1 MPWNNTP
8 TTEQRQKFVTLANSG
23 RFTVTELCLEYG
35 ISRKCG
41 HKWLVRHA
49 QGGAAAMADGSRA
62 PHSVPLRTSE
72 AIERMVVGERRL
84 HPTWG
89 PKKIRAV
96 LERKHGVE
104 APPAIS
110 TLGEILKRHG
120 MIEARRRRPGA
131 FNVQRGDL
139 TGALRPNHVWATDF
153 KGWFNTLDGARC
165 DPLTVTDLFSRYLL
179 GVQALPQATQA
190 WTRMAFTSL
199 FRIHGLPEIIR
210 MDNGSPFGSIGPGGL
225 SKLSVWWISLGIDVE
240 FIKPASPQENGS
252 HERMHRTMKAEC
264 CKPASANGVAQQ
276 RRFDRWRKQFNEQR
290 PHEAIGQR
298 VPDDVYHKS
307 AIRLDEGIAV
317 DLYGPLEQTHPVSEA
332 GHVSWQGRS
341 WHVGDA
347 FAGQGV
353 VFEPRE
359 DASVVGVRFAN
370 LVLGEIGGECPYGR
384 IRPTEFAKRRGS
396 RRIAA
401 KAPSEAANQG
411 DQSSQPTAT

>member
-8 TTEQRQKFVTLANSG
+8 TMEQRQKFITLAKSG
-23 RFTVTELCLEYG
+23 RFTVTELCLEFG

-49 QGGAAAMADGSRA
+49 EGGAAALADGSRA

-72 AIERMVVGERRL
+72 AIERLVVSERRL

-89 PKKIRAV
+89 PKKLRAV
-96 LERKHGVE
+96 LERKYAME
-104 APPAIS
+104 SPPAVS
-110 TLGEILKRHG
+110 TLGAILKRHG

-131 FNVQRGDL
+131 FNVQRGEL

-153 KGWFNTLDGARC
+153 KGWFHTLDGERC
-165 DPLTVTDLFSRYLL
+165 DPLTVTDLFSRYLI
-179 GVQALPQATQA
+179 GVQGLPQATQA
-190 WTRMAFTSL
+190 WTRMAFTNM
-199 FRIHGLPEIIR
+199 FRVHGLPEVIR

-225 SKLSVWWISLGIDVE
+225 SKLSVWWLSLGIDVE
-240 FIKPASPQENGS
+240 FIMPASPQQNGS

-264 CKPASANGVAQQ
+264 CEPASANGVAQQ
-276 RRFDRWRKQFNEQR
+276 KRFERWRKEFNERR

-298 VPDDVYHKS
+298 VPDDVYYKS
-307 AIRLDEGIAV
+307 AVRLDDGIAV
-317 DLYGPLEQTHPVSEA
+317 DLYGPLVETHPVSET

-347 FAGQGV
+347 FAGQRV

-370 LVLGEIGGECPYGR
+370 LLLGEIGGESLYGR
-384 IRPTEFAKRRGS
+384 MRPVEYAKRRGG
-396 RRIAA
+396 RRH
-401 KAPSEAANQG
+401 Q
-411 DQSSQPTAT
+411 SQPINASPEQPDEGSET

>member
-1 MPWNNTP
+1 MPWTHTP

-23 RFTVTELCLEYG
+23 RFSVTELCLEYG

-41 HKWLVRHA
+41 HKWLVRDA
-49 QGGAAAMADGSRA
+49 EGGPAAMADGSRA

-72 AIERMVVGERRL
+72 AVERVVVAERRL

-139 TGALRPNHVWATDF
+139 TEALRPNHVWATDF
-153 KGWFNTLDGARC
+153 KGWFNTLDGERC

-190 WTRMAFTSL
+190 WTRMAYTSL

-276 RRFDRWRKQFNEQR
+276 RRFDRWRK
-290 PHEAIGQR
+290 
-298 VPDDVYHKS
+298 
-307 AIRLDEGIAV
+307 
-317 DLYGPLEQTHPVSEA
+317 
-332 GHVSWQGRS
+332 
-341 WHVGDA
+341 
-347 FAGQGV
+347 
-353 VFEPRE
+353 
-359 DASVVGVRFAN
+359 
-370 LVLGEIGGECPYGR
+370 
-384 IRPTEFAKRRGS
+384 
-396 RRIAA
+396 
-401 KAPSEAANQG
+401 
-411 DQSSQPTAT
+411 

>member
-1 MPWNNTP
+1 MPWTNTP
-8 TTEQRQKFVTLANSG
+8 TTDQRRKFVTLANSG
-23 RFTVTELCLEYG
+23 RFSVTELCVEFG

-49 QGGAAAMADGSRA
+49 QGGVAALADGSRA

-72 AIERMVVGERRL
+72 AIERIVVGERRL

-96 LERKHGVE
+96 LERKHSME

-120 MIEARRRRPGA
+120 MIESRRRRPGA
-131 FNVQRGDL
+131 FDVKRGNL
-139 TGALRPNHVWATDF
+139 TEALRPNHVWATDF
-153 KGWFNTLDGARC
+153 KGHFQTLDKERC
-165 DPLTVTDLFSRYLL
+165 DPLTVTDLFSRYLI

-190 WTRMAFTSL
+190 WTRMAYTSL
-199 FRIHGLPEIIR
+199 FRIYGLPEIIR

-240 FIKPASPQENGS
+240 FIKPSSPQQNGS
-252 HERMHRTMKAEC
+252 HERMHGTMKAEC
-264 CKPASANGVAQQ
+264 CQPASANGVAQQ
-276 RRFDRWRKQFNEQR
+276 KRFDRWRKEFNHQR

-307 AIRLDEGIAV
+307 AIRLDESIAV
-317 DLYGPLEQTHPVSEA
+317 DMYDPLEETHPVSES
-332 GHVSWQGRS
+332 GHVSWQGRR

-347 FAGQGV
+347 FAGQAV
-353 VFEPRE
+353 IFEPRE
-359 DASVVGVRFAN
+359 DALVVGVRFAN
-370 LVLGEIGGECPYGR
+370 LVLGEIGGECHYGSM
-384 IRPTEFAKRRGS
+384 RPVEYAKRRSS
-396 RRIAA
+396 RRHQA
-401 KAPSEAANQG
+401 KAVKTTALQHQE
-411 DQSSQPTAT
+411 SSAP

>member
-1 MPWNNTP
+1 MPWTHTP
-8 TTEQRQKFVTLANSG
+8 TTEQRLKFVTLANSG
-23 RFTVTELCLEYG
+23 RFNVTELCVEFG
-35 ISRKCG
+35 ISRKSG

-49 QGGAAAMADGSRA
+49 QGGAAAMADASRA

-72 AIERMVVGERRL
+72 FIERIVVGERRL

-96 LERKHGVE
+96 LERKHLMEV
-104 APPAIS
+104 PPAIS

-131 FNVQRGDL
+131 FNVQRGEL
-139 TGALRPNHVWATDF
+139 TEATRPNQVWATDF
-153 KGWFNTLDGARC
+153 KGWFQTLDGERC

-190 WTRMAFTSL
+190 WTRMAYTSL
-199 FRIHGLPEIIR
+199 FRAYGLPEIIR

-240 FIKPASPQENGS
+240 FIKPGHPEQNGS

-276 RRFDRWRKQFNEQR
+276 RRFDRWKKMFNEQR

-307 AIRLDEGIAV
+307 AIRLDESLTI
-317 DLYGPLEQTHPVSEA
+317 DLYGAEAKTHPVSET
-332 GHVSWQGRS
+332 GYVSWQGRA
-341 WHVGDA
+341 WAIGDA
-347 FAGQGV
+347 FAGQRV

-359 DASVVGVRFAN
+359 DDTIVGVRFAN
-370 LVLGEIGGECPYGR
+370 LLLGEIGGGCPFGR
-384 IRPTEFAKRRGS
+384 LRPTAYAARRGS
-396 RRIAA
+396 CR
-401 KAPSEAANQG
+401 
-411 DQSSQPTAT
+411 SQAQPPTTGKV

>member
-8 TTEQRQKFVTLANSG
+8 TMEQRQKFITLAKSG
-23 RFTVTELCLEYG
+23 RFTVTELCLEFG

-49 QGGAAAMADGSRA
+49 EGGTAALADGSRA

-72 AIERMVVGERRL
+72 AIERLVVSERRL

-89 PKKIRAV
+89 PKKLRAV
-96 LERKHGVE
+96 LERKYAME
-104 APPAIS
+104 SPPAVS
-110 TLGEILKRHG
+110 TLGAILKRHG

-131 FNVQRGDL
+131 FNVQRGEL

-153 KGWFNTLDGARC
+153 KGWFHTLDGERC
-165 DPLTVTDLFSRYLL
+165 DPLTVTDLFSRYLI
-179 GVQALPQATQA
+179 GVQGLPQATQA
-190 WTRMAFTSL
+190 WTRMAFTNM
-199 FRIHGLPEIIR
+199 FRVHGLPEVIR

-225 SKLSVWWISLGIDVE
+225 SKLSVWWLSLGIDVE
-240 FIKPASPQENGS
+240 FIMPASPQQNGS

-264 CKPASANGVAQQ
+264 CEPASANGVAQQ
-276 RRFDRWRKQFNEQR
+276 KRFERWRKEFNERR

-298 VPDDVYHKS
+298 VPDDVYYKS
-307 AIRLDEGIAV
+307 AVRLDDGIAV
-317 DLYGPLEQTHPVSEA
+317 DLYGPLVETHPVSET
-332 GHVSWQGRS
+332 GHVSWRGRS

-347 FAGQGV
+347 FAGQRV

-370 LVLGEIGGECPYGR
+370 LLLGEIGGESQYGR
-384 IRPTEFAKRRGS
+384 MRPVEYAKRRGG
-396 RRIAA
+396 RRH
-401 KAPSEAANQG
+401 Q
-411 DQSSQPTAT
+411 SQPISASPEQPDEGSET

>member
-23 RFTVTELCLEYG
+23 RFTISELCEQFA

-41 HKWLVRHA
+41 HKWLARFA
-49 QGGAAAMADGSRA
+49 EGGGKALADGSRA

-72 AIERMVVGERRL
+72 AIERVVVSERRL

-96 LERKHGVE
+96 LERKHSME

-110 TLGEILKRHG
+110 TLGDILKRNG

-131 FNVQRGDL
+131 FDVKRGEL
-139 TGALRPNHVWATDF
+139 TESLRPNHVWATDF
-153 KGWFNTLDGARC
+153 KGWFPTQDKERC

-190 WTRMAFTSL
+190 WTRMAYMSL
-199 FRIHGLPEIIR
+199 FRTYGLPEIIR

-225 SKLSVWWISLGIDVE
+225 SKLTVWWISLGIDVE
-240 FIKPASPQENGS
+240 FIKPASPQQNGS

-264 CKPASANGVAQQ
+264 CKPVSVNRVAQQ
-276 RRFDRWRKQFNEQR
+276 KRFDRWRKEFNEER

-298 VPDDVYHKS
+298 VPDDVYRKS
-307 AIRLDEGIAV
+307 AIRLDDGIAV
-317 DLYGPLEQTHPVSEA
+317 DLYGPQAETHPVSET
-332 GHVSWQGRS
+332 GSVSWQGRS

-347 FAGQGV
+347 FAGQDV

-359 DASVVGVRFAN
+359 DAWVVGVRFAN

-384 IRPTEFAKRRGS
+384 IRPTEFKKRRSG
-396 RRIAA
+396 RRSVS
-401 KAPSEAANQG
+401 KEPESPV
-411 DQSSQPTAT
+411 DKP

>member
-1 MPWNNTP
+1 MSP
-8 TTEQRQKFVTLANSG
+8 
-23 RFTVTELCLEYG
+23 ELLNGIG

-49 QGGAAAMADGSRA
+49 EGGAAALADGSRA

-72 AIERMVVGERRL
+72 AIERLVVSERRL

-89 PKKIRAV
+89 PKKLRAV
-96 LERKHGVE
+96 LERKYAME
-104 APPAIS
+104 SPPAVS
-110 TLGEILKRHG
+110 TLGAILKRHG

-131 FNVQRGDL
+131 FNVQRGEL

-153 KGWFNTLDGARC
+153 KGWFHTLDGERC
-165 DPLTVTDLFSRYLL
+165 DPLTVTDLFSRYLI
-179 GVQALPQATQA
+179 GVQGLPQATQA
-190 WTRMAFTSL
+190 WTRMAFTNM
-199 FRIHGLPEIIR
+199 FRVHGLPEVIR

-225 SKLSVWWISLGIDVE
+225 SKLSVWWLSLGIDVE
-240 FIKPASPQENGS
+240 FIMPASPQQNGS

-264 CKPASANGVAQQ
+264 CEPASANGVAQQ
-276 RRFDRWRKQFNEQR
+276 KRFERWRKEFNERR

-298 VPDDVYHKS
+298 VPDDVYYKS
-307 AIRLDEGIAV
+307 AVRLDDGIAV
-317 DLYGPLEQTHPVSEA
+317 DLYGPLVETHPVSET

-347 FAGQGV
+347 FAGQRV

-370 LVLGEIGGECPYGR
+370 LLLGEIGGESLYGR
-384 IRPTEFAKRRGS
+384 MRPVEYAKRRAS
-396 RRIAA
+396 RRH
-401 KAPSEAANQG
+401 Q
-411 DQSSQPTAT
+411 SQPISASPEQPDEGSET

>member
-1 MPWNNTP
+1 MPWTNTP
-8 TTEQRQKFVTLANSG
+8 TTEQRRKFVTLANSG
-23 RFTVTELCLEYG
+23 RFSVTELCDEFG
-35 ISRKCG
+35 ISRKSG

-49 QGGAAAMADGSRA
+49 QGGDAALADASRA

-72 AIERMVVGERRL
+72 AIERVVVGERRL

-96 LERKHGVE
+96 LERKHSIE

-131 FNVQRGDL
+131 FNVERGVL
-139 TGALRPNHVWATDF
+139 TEATRPNEVWATDF
-153 KGWFNTLDGARC
+153 KGWFRTLDGERC

-190 WTRMAFTSL
+190 WTRLAYTRL
-199 FRIHGLPEIIR
+199 FRVYGIPQIIR

-240 FIKPASPQENGS
+240 FIKPGHPEQNGS
-252 HERMHRTMKAEC
+252 QERMHRTMKAEC
-264 CKPASANGVAQQ
+264 CQPASANEVAQQ
-276 RRFDRWRKQFNEQR
+276 RRFERWRKEFNEQR

-298 VPDDVYHKS
+298 VPKDVYHKS
-307 AIRLDEGIAV
+307 AIRLDDALAV
-317 DLYGPLEQTHPVSEA
+317 DLYGPLVETHPVSEN
-332 GHVSWQGRS
+332 GHVCWQGRS

-359 DASVVGVRFAN
+359 DTTIVGVRFAN
-370 LVLGEIGGECPYGR
+370 LLLGEIGGECLDGR
-384 IRPTEFAKRRGS
+384 LRPVAYAVRRGS
-396 RRIAA
+396 RRVHA
-401 KAPSEAANQG
+401 KIQSKLANQG
-411 DQSSQPTAT
+411 DQSSSETAK

>member
-1 MPWNNTP
+1 MPWKNTP
-8 TTEQRQKFVTLANSG
+8 TPDLRLKFVTLANSD
-23 RFTVTELCLEYG
+23 RYSITELCEEFG

-49 QGGAAAMADGSRA
+49 QGGSSALCDGSRA
-62 PHSVPLRTSE
+62 PHSVPLRTSD
-72 AIERMVVGERRL
+72 AIERIVVAERRL

-96 LERKHGVE
+96 LERKHSME

-131 FNVQRGDL
+131 FDVKRGEL
-139 TGALRPNHVWATDF
+139 TQALRPNHVWATDF
-153 KGWFNTLDGARC
+153 KGWFYTEDKERC
-165 DPLTVTDLFSRYLL
+165 DPLTVTDLFSRYLI
-179 GVQALPQATQA
+179 GAQALPQATQA
-190 WTRMAFTSL
+190 WTRMAYSNL
-199 FRIHGLPEIIR
+199 FRTYGLPEIIR

-225 SKLSVWWISLGIDVE
+225 SKLTVWWISLGIDVE
-240 FIKPASPQENGS
+240 FIKPASPQQNGS

-264 CKPASANGVAQQ
+264 CKPASANMVAQQ
-276 RRFDRWRKQFNEQR
+276 KRFDRWKKQFNEQR

-307 AIRLDEGIAV
+307 AIRLDDGIAV
-317 DLYGPLEQTHPVSEA
+317 DLYGPLVETHPVSEN
-332 GHVSWQGRS
+332 GQVSWQGRS
-341 WHVGDA
+341 WHIGDA

-353 VFEPRE
+353 VFELRE
-359 DASVVGVRFAN
+359 DDSVVGVRFAN
-370 LVLGEIGGECPYGR
+370 LLLGEIGGESDYCR
-384 IRPTEFAKRRGS
+384 LRPVAFAKRRSG

-401 KAPSEAANQG
+401 KKPNGSTEANGDTSLKAP
-411 DQSSQPTAT
+411 

>member
-1 MPWNNTP
+1 MPWTHTP

-23 RFTVTELCLEYG
+23 RFSVTELCLEYG

-41 HKWLVRHA
+41 HKWLVRDA
-49 QGGAAAMADGSRA
+49 EGGPAAMADGSRA

-72 AIERMVVGERRL
+72 AVERVVVAERRL

-139 TGALRPNHVWATDF
+139 TEALRPNHVWATDF
-153 KGWFNTLDGARC
+153 KGWFNTLYGERC

-190 WTRMAFTSL
+190 WTRMAYTSL

-276 RRFDRWRKQFNEQR
+276 RRFDRWRKEFNEQR

-298 VPDDVYHKS
+298 VPDAVYHQS
-307 AIRLDEGIAV
+307 AIRLDDGIAV

-332 GHVSWQGRS
+332 GHVSWQGRN

-353 VFEPRE
+353 IFEPRE

-370 LVLGEIGGECPYGR
+370 LLLGEIGGESHYGR
-384 IRPTEFAKRRGS
+384 MRPVEYAKRRGS
-396 RRIAA
+396 RRH
-401 KAPSEAANQG
+401 Q
-411 DQSSQPTAT
+411 SQPISASPEQPDEGIET

>member
-1 MPWNNTP
+1 MPWTTP
-8 TTEQRQKFVTLANSG
+8 LTTELRLKFVTLANSD
-23 RFTVTELCLEYG
+23 RYSITELCEEFG

-49 QGGAAAMADGSRA
+49 QGGAHALADASRA

-72 AIERMVVGERRL
+72 AIERLVVAERRL

-89 PKKIRAV
+89 PKKLRAV
-96 LERKHGVE
+96 LERKHSMD

-120 MIEARRRRPGA
+120 MIESRRRRPGA
-131 FNVQRGDL
+131 FEVKRGDL
-139 TGALRPNHVWATDF
+139 TEAMRPNHVWATDF
-153 KGWFNTLDGARC
+153 KGYFHTQDKERC
-165 DPLTVTDLFSRYLL
+165 DPLTVTDLFSRYLI
-179 GVQALPQATQA
+179 GVQALRQATQA

-199 FRIHGLPEIIR
+199 FRIYGLPEIIR

-240 FIKPASPQENGS
+240 FIKPSSPQENGS

-276 RRFDRWRKQFNEQR
+276 KRFDRWRKEFNEQR

-298 VPDDVYHKS
+298 VPNDVYHKS
-307 AIRLDEGIAV
+307 AIRLDDGVKV
-317 DLYGPLEQTHPVSEA
+317 DLYGPQVETHPVSET
-332 GHVSWQGRS
+332 GYVSWQGRS

-347 FAGQGV
+347 FAGQSV

-370 LVLGEIGGECPYGR
+370 LVLGEIGGECAYGR

-396 RRIAA
+396 RRHAA
-401 KAPSEAANQG
+401 KQPAPIAQQTE
-411 DQSSQPTAT
+411 